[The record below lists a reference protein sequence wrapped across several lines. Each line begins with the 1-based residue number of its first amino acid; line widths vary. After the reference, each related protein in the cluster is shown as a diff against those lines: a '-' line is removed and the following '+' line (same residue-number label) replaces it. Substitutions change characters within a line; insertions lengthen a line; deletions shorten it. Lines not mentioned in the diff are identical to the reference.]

1 MKEETQLVRQLLV
14 SVGLGEKEAVLYEI
28 LLKYGK
34 LAAAELERR
43 SGLKKNTYNVLKRL
57 QRMGLVGKLM
67 KDGKSYYYPEDPE
80 KLAVVLKE
88 RQQELSRI
96 ESLFKEYLPKLRSDY
111 LAKVGRPVVSYF
123 HGEEGVLEVFE
134 RVYAPDK
141 KVIYGCVGFHKPNRV
156 LDKLLRYFIPHRWE
170 REIWVKSLV
179 NNTKVGKE
187 LFEKYE
193 GNEDKYFA
201 HLYMA
206 DEKEYPL
213 PAEIDVWDGV
223 VAMMS
228 FENDD
233 FKAVLIEHPEF
244 AESLKSVFKLLFD
257 VLKRIKENGMEEM
270 FEDLV
275 ES

>member
-1 MKEETQLVRQLLV
+1 MKEETQLIRQLLV

-80 KLAVVLKE
+80 KLVVVLKE

-96 ESLFKEYLPKLRSDY
+96 ESLFKEYLPKLRSEY

-123 HGEEGVLEVFE
+123 HGETGVTEVFE

-141 KVIYGCVGFHKPNRV
+141 EVIYGCVGFHKPSKM
-156 LDKLLRYFIPHRWE
+156 LEKILAYFAPLRRE
-170 REIWVKSLV
+170 RGIWIRTLNSNSKQ
-179 NNTKVGKE
+179 GRE
-187 LFEKYE
+187 LTEMYNAEPEKYLAE
-193 GNEDKYFA
+193 V
-201 HLYMA
+201 YMA

-233 FKAVLIEHPEF
+233 FKAVLIEHSEF

-257 VLKRIKENGMEEM
+257 SLKRLREMGAEEI
-270 FEDLV
+270 
-275 ES
+275 